1 MLYKIF
7 LSSCGQFQK
16 VLQCRTNE
24 ITHRHAFAFWVFTPS
39 DSFYC
44 KLLFRNTRL
53 HDNALPKEV
62 MKKTLSNCSPA
73 ILGIAQ
79 KEIALIHHKCH
90 FHYDQKEEKNVK
102 GSSVLEQA
110 FYGRLRN
117 LFLWR
122 FLNSKDVFQRQT
134 KGSWYGIRAEA

>member
-1 MLYKIF
+1 
-7 LSSCGQFQK
+7 
-16 VLQCRTNE
+16 
-24 ITHRHAFAFWVFTPS
+24 
-39 DSFYC
+39 
-44 KLLFRNTRL
+44 
-53 HDNALPKEV
+53 

-134 KGSWYGIRAEA
+134 KGS